1 MVTRIL
7 ELLISCDIPQRE
19 ASIRHTLNGCIRYA
33 AVNQHL
39 LGEII
44 ADAQIVYITKQIVG
58 EGLVRFEVKRN
69 AGRIPQQR
77 NIVFHLHEAR
87 DEPDLIHRIS
97 FKVDT
102 VEGALLSKAMP
113 VDNLP
118 SAHNDCRKRFFYMHT
133 FEIIKRMNV

>member
-69 AGRIPQQR
+69 AGSNSTSYRCQCSGSS
-77 NIVFHLHEAR
+77 LY
-87 DEPDLIHRIS
+87 
-97 FKVDT
+97 
-102 VEGALLSKAMP
+102 G
-113 VDNLP
+113 NLQ
-118 SAHNDCRKRFFYMHT
+118 
-133 FEIIKRMNV
+133 